1 MGKLISYTR
10 IFKGQSHVVIWHDG
24 KSQYKGKLY
33 GSLTAVAKKITG
45 YSNIDGRKFFGV
57 EPLR

>member
-1 MGKLISYTR
+1 MGKVISYTR
-10 IFKGQSHVVIWHDG
+10 IFKGRPHAAIWRDG
-24 KSQYKGKLY
+24 KFEYKGKLY
-33 GSLTAVAKKITG
+33 GSLMAVAKKITG